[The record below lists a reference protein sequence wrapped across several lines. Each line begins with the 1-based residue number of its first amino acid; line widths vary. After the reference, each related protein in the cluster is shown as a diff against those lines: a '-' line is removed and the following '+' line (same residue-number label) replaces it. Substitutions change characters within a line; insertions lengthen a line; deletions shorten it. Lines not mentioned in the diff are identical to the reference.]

1 MLVRVFKLLLLL
13 HVASSPQVHGKCQTV
28 LVRDLPVHYLC
39 IRHVLP
45 RVHIQ
50 LKTFREAAR
59 RNDFAVSAEIY
70 LRAETDAKSIREQAA
85 VLKGHVDGILLTDNQ
100 FGQLHLSTIAAASIL
115 LDCGVDPIVQL
126 TSRNRNRIALVSDLL
141 GAGALGVTS
150 LLLVAGERA
159 PKEFKP
165 RPKPVLDLSAT
176 DLIRTANTI
185 KFDEELRT
193 NPDFFIGGVVTPVAP
208 GPHWKPKKLLEKIEA
223 GAQFVQTH
231 TCMDI
236 ELLRRYLKH
245 LVKEKLIQRTS
256 VIVSLAVL
264 ASAEDAQWLRD
275 NRPNV
280 MVPGAVVERL
290 ANADDP
296 EAEGI
301 RICVD
306 IIQSLQKIPGV
317 DGVSIMAVR
326 DLAVI
331 PKVISAAG
339 LST

>member
-1 MLVRVFKLLLLL
+1 
-13 HVASSPQVHGKCQTV
+13 
-28 LVRDLPVHYLC
+28 
-39 IRHVLP
+39 
-45 RVHIQ
+45 
-50 LKTFREAAR
+50 LKTFRDAVR
-59 RNDFAVSAEIY
+59 KSDFAVSAEIY
-70 LRAETDAKSIREQAA
+70 LRAETDAASIREQAD
-85 VLKGHVDGILLTDNQ
+85 VLKEHVDGILLTDNQ
-100 FGQLHLSTIAAASIL
+100 FGQLHMSTIAAASIL

-159 PKEFKP
+159 SKELRP

-176 DLIRTANTI
+176 DLIRTAMTI
-185 KFDEELRT
+185 KIDEQLRSS
-193 NPDFFIGGVVTPVAP
+193 PDFFIGGVVTPVAP
-208 GPHWKPKKLLEKIEA
+208 GPHWKPKKLQEKIEA

-245 LVKEKLIQRTS
+245 LVQEKLIQRTS
-256 VIVSLAVL
+256 VIVSLAIL
-264 ASAEDAQWLRD
+264 SSAEDARWLRD

-280 MVPGAVVERL
+280 MVPDAVVERL
-290 ANADDP
+290 GNAADP
-296 EAEGI
+296 EMEGI
-301 RICVD
+301 RICVE
-306 IIQSLQKIPGV
+306 IIEALQKIPGV

-331 PKVISAAG
+331 PKVIRAAG
-339 LST
+339 LSS

>member
-1 MLVRVFKLLLLL
+1 M
-13 HVASSPQVHGKCQTV
+13 
-28 LVRDLPVHYLC
+28 
-39 IRHVLP
+39 
-45 RVHIQ
+45 HIQ

-59 RNDFAVSAEIY
+59 KSDFAVSAEIY
-70 LRAETDAKSIREQAA
+70 LRAETDAASIREQAA
-85 VLKGHVDGILLTDNQ
+85 VLKDYVDGILLTDNQ

-176 DLIRTANTI
+176 DLIRTATTI
-185 KFDEELRT
+185 KFDEELPT

-280 MVPGAVVERL
+280 MVPDAVVERL
-290 ANADDP
+290 ANAGDP

-306 IIQSLQKIPGV
+306 IIQALQKIPGV

-331 PKVISAAG
+331 PKVINAAG
-339 LST
+339 LSS